1 MGIKKGISR
10 YLHGIRIRILAARIE
25 SKILT
30 NEINLE
36 VVRKNIGHHV
46 LIDKYVM
53 FRGNNQK
60 IGDYSYI
67 NGGILYNVEMGKFCS
82 VGFNVCI
89 GPGEHQLN
97 NVTTY
102 PVDARIVHHGGY
114 LEFENKLTV
123 IGNDVWI
130 GHGAIIL
137 GGVKVGNGAVI
148 AAGSVVTK
156 NVPDYAIVAGVPA
169 KVIKYRCSKE
179 IADKINRIAW
189 WNWSPIHIVEKNR
202 DLHIPLEEFAS
213 KYITED
219 LLD

>member
-1 MGIKKGISR
+1 MMGIKRCISR
-10 YLHGIRIRILAARIE
+10 YLHGIRIRILASKIE

-30 NEINLE
+30 NEIDLE

-82 VGFNVCI
+82 VGFDVCI

-102 PVDARIVHHGGY
+102 PIDARIVHHGGY

-137 GGVKVGNGAVI
+137 GGVKVGNGVVI

-156 NVPDYAIVAGVPA
+156 DVPDYAIVAGVPA
-169 KVIKYRCSKE
+169 KIIKYRCSNE
-179 IADKINRIAW
+179 SADRMNQIAW
-189 WNWSPIHIVEKNR
+189 WNQDQQHIIDMNEE
-202 DLHIPLEEFAS
+202 LHMSIE
-213 KYITED
+213 KYIAKYD
-219 LLD
+219 IKK